1 MRFEWATGLTEIDAA
16 QILAIINAVASHEGT
31 NGMSRPLTDREGED
45 FIFAVREAIGR
56 GDCYQLLARA
66 GEDSSIVAIATLE
79 RVKLNPAR
87 RHVVEV
93 KRMASTP
100 EARAFGN
107 YILAGWRVILDKC
120 REIGCDIIN
129 IDVSEDGPYRM
140 WKKLGFRTYA
150 KVPDYARVG
159 ARTLDGY
166 FLSVYLEEA
175 YRVLERFQR
184 RALSENVIA
193 GSKV

>member
-1 MRFEWATGLTEIDAA
+1 MPCAERSYVATVI
-16 QILAIINAVASHEGT
+16 SF
-31 NGMSRPLTDREGED
+31 S
-45 FIFAVREAIGR
+45 
-56 GDCYQLLARA
+56 RA
-66 GEDSSIVAIATLE
+66 GEARSIVSIATLE

-87 RHVVEV
+87 RHVVEI
-93 KRMASTP
+93 KRMASAP

-107 YILAGWRVILDKC
+107 YILAGWRVIRVILDKC

-129 IDVSEDGPYRM
+129 IDVSEDGPYWM
-140 WKKLGFRTYA
+140 WEKLGFRTYA

-166 FLSVYLEEA
+166 FLSVYVEEA

-184 RALSENVIA
+184 WALSEM
-193 GSKV
+193 